1 MQPPRSTRARAG
13 ARCALAAV
21 ACLALVACSP
31 DGGGEGAEA
40 DSGGAARSSSA
51 TGPSGGAEAGAEGG
65 GGPDPSRKDDGAG
78 RGPGNETPEE
88 AGSQVDQPLVIAV
101 HHTRR
106 LREVTLRRARRIVAG
121 QSNLQVVDAPPGR
134 AVRSVVRDA
143 TRAAVVP
150 ASAVGPQVRALKVGG
165 VDPLR
170 RPEAYP
176 LRAVAALQP
185 GPVTTVTVVGDVML
199 GRGVAEAARG
209 TGDPVLALRQTAP
222 RLRRADIVVGNLES
236 TLSRAGAPTQGG
248 DSFAAD
254 PRVADGLRQVGFD
267 VLGLANN
274 HLGDFGDRAL
284 VQTVRRLR
292 AAGLETFG
300 AGRGPGQAWEP
311 AVLERGGVTV
321 GFLGFNAIGETPEV
335 RRGQPGAV
343 SVSMPPRTGPLDR
356 AELRRFARA
365 VRRLDR
371 RVDVVV
377 ALPHW
382 GTQYTNRPEP
392 VQRRVARRLVD
403 AGADV
408 VAGGHPHW
416 LQAAEM
422 VRGRLVVHS
431 LGNFVFDM
439 DFMRRTMEGAFLE
452 LTLWGGEVKA
462 AELVP
467 YVMDERFVPRVVGGR
482 RAHRVLS
489 TLRETSGPAFR
500 R

>member
-1 MQPPRSTRARAG
+1 M
-13 ARCALAAV
+13 
-21 ACLALVACSP
+21 ACLALAACSP
-31 DGGGEGAEA
+31 GGGDGDAEA
-40 DSGGAARSSSA
+40 EPGAGPPSSRA
-51 TGPSGGAEAGAEGG
+51 TDGDAPAGSDGRGAPDQES
-65 GGPDPSRKDDGAG
+65 GPDRQA
-78 RGPGNETPEE
+78 GPGNEGRDEGREE

-143 TRAAVVP
+143 TGVAVVP
-150 ASAVGPQVRALKVGG
+150 ASAVGPQVRALRVGG

-170 RPEAYP
+170 RPGAYP
-176 LRAVAALQP
+176 LRAASAP
-185 GPVTTVTVVGDVML
+185 EPRPVTTVTVVGDVML

-209 TGDPVLALRQTAP
+209 TGDPVLALRPTAP

-274 HLGDFGDRAL
+274 HLGDFGDQAL
-284 VQTVRRLR
+284 VRTVGRLR

-300 AGRGPGQAWEP
+300 AGRGPDQAWEP
-311 AVLERGGVTV
+311 AVLERGGATV

-335 RRGQPGAV
+335 RRGQSGAV

-356 AELRRFARA
+356 AELRRFTRA

-392 VQRRVARRLVD
+392 IQRRVARQLVD

-408 VAGGHPHW
+408 VVGGHPHW

-467 YVMDERFVPRVVGGR
+467 YVMDERFAPRVVGGR
-482 RAHRVLS
+482 RAARVLS